1 MVIRMRKYGED
12 FEITNDDM
20 DLIATYMDD
29 DKRERVHMEI
39 APCTHEAFI
48 KRYCEYDPEFEET
61 LKIEFGVEL

>member
-1 MVIRMRKYGED
+1 MVI
-12 FEITNDDM
+12 M